1 MVRTSLPLATQRS
14 WFTPRALISLTTVG
28 LTALA
33 SMLTACWVEPDQ
45 SRDWR
50 QPSESPAAT
59 ATATTPQPKPQ
70 PATVAIA
77 TGATIVSEPGQGA
90 GVFVEYLGNG
100 AWRIWATCDSLQTGN
115 SCLYDLSFAA
125 EAGAR
130 ISSQTRFE
138 KGASD
143 SLSTTAGGLQA
154 RFSTTT
160 EIDEVLIDL
169 DTPGA
174 SLSIEASLDGAGD
187 SRILYWIGPDALH
200 QGAPTNPV
208 IFVPTKS

>member
-1 MVRTSLPLATQRS
+1 MPRTSLLLASPPPRLAG
-14 WFTPRALISLTTVG
+14 RALVTLAVAG

-33 SMLTACWVEPDQ
+33 STLTACWVEPDQ
-45 SRDWR
+45 NRDWR
-50 QPSESPAAT
+50 QPIETPETPAAT
-59 ATATTPQPKPQ
+59 TPTPKPQ
-70 PATVAIA
+70 PATVSIA

-90 GVFVEYLGNG
+90 GVFVEYLGGG
-100 AWRIWATCDSLQTGN
+100 AWHIWATCDTLQTGD
-115 SCLYDLSFAA
+115 SCLYDLALTA

-130 ISSQTRFE
+130 ITSQTRFD
-138 KGASD
+138 KGSSD
-143 SLSTTAGGLQA
+143 SLSTISGGLEA

-160 EIDEVLIDL
+160 EVDEIRIDL

-208 IFVPTKS
+208 IFVPTKP